1 MKEEQMDMFK
11 ALMEAAGTLH
21 AASLRIQRAHDLV
34 IDIANSETKKIHDRF
49 TPEEISRYE
58 QLQKAIKA
66 DQLADFEQEG
76 VE

>member
-1 MKEEQMDMFK
+1 MKEDQMDMFL
-11 ALMEAAGTLH
+11 ALMGAAGTLR
-21 AASLRIQRAHDLV
+21 ATSLRIKQAHDLV
-34 IDIANSETKKIHDRF
+34 MEIANSETKKIHDRF
-49 TPEEISRYE
+49 TPEELSRYE

>member
-1 MKEEQMDMFK
+1 MKEDQMDMFL
-11 ALMEAAGTLH
+11 ALMGAAGTLH
-21 AASLRIQRAHDLV
+21 ATSLRIKQAHDLV
-34 IDIANSETKKIHDRF
+34 MEIANSETKKIHDRF
-49 TPEEISRYE
+49 TPEELSRYE

>member
-66 DQLADFEQEG
+66 DELSAEEK
-76 VE
+76 EYIR

>member
-1 MKEEQMDMFK
+1 MDMFK

-58 QLQKAIKA
+58 QLQKAIEA
-66 DQLADFEQEG
+66 DELSAEEK
-76 VE
+76 EYIR